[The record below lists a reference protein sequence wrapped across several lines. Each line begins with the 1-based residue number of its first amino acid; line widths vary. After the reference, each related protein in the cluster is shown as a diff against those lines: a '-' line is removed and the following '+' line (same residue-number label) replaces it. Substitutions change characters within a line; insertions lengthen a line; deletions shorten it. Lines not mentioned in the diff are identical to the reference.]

1 MPASAWYS
9 IIVLLVLLLTWA
21 TSAGS
26 RRAVRR

>member
-1 MPASAWYS
+1 MPASLGYS

-26 RRAVRR
+26 SRAVRR